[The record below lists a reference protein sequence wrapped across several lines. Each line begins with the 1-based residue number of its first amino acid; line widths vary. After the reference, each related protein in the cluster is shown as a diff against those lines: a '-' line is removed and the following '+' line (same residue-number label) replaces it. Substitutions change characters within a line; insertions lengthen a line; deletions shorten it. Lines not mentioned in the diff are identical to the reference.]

1 MMSDV
6 ASALLGLYAQ
16 CWCSLYCIVDYEY
29 GLVDKPPNC
38 PDQQSLVRCL
48 ESKYSIVHLQY
59 VSQVGHIVCN
69 TAVHTALVDTKC
81 SRSCMSTDA
90 ITS

>member
-16 CWCSLYCIVDYEY
+16 CWCSFDGVVDYEY
-29 GLVDKPPNC
+29 GPVDKPPDC

-48 ESKYSIVHLQY
+48 ESKYSIFRLQY
-59 VSQVGHIVCN
+59 VNQVGHIV
-69 TAVHTALVDTKC
+69 
-81 SRSCMSTDA
+81 
-90 ITS
+90 